1 MGLQKWSDEITV
13 VELSDSPQFA
23 DDMVSLLEQ
32 LAGAPSDVVL
42 NFAGV
47 GFINSS
53 DVAKLLRLRKK
64 MMTLH
69 RRLMLCDVTVQ
80 VHGIFKVTGLDKM
93 FEFAGDIATALAA
106 VQLAAGPGE
115 GENAE

>member
-1 MGLQKWSDEITV
+1 MGIQEWSDQITV
-13 VELSDSPQFA
+13 VELLDSPQFA
-23 DDMVSLLEQ
+23 DDMSALLEQ
-32 LAGAPSDVVL
+32 LETAPSDVVL

-64 MMTLH
+64 MAALH
-69 RRLMLCDVTVQ
+69 RRLMLCDVAAQ
-80 VHGIFKVTGLDKM
+80 VHGVFKVTGLDKM

-106 VQLAAGPGE
+106 VQLAAG
-115 GENAE
+115 AEAEDAE